1 MGVEKRRVPL
11 AGDQPRGHPH
21 RDLAALDPEAG
32 SRRRPLRFRA
42 RPLRGVDP
50 VVDRAGRSRASETQP
65 LDERSHVL
73 GDRDR
78 AGGRAPGDPAR
89 RSVGLAQVEARAS
102 RERRRCPAPPPVARR
117 AGRGDRRGSDAC
129 GARSGRNARISRRR
143 AATSSGLASGPASTV
158 EWETPSS
165 RSRSV
170 KSSARPVA
178 ATHIRTSTPAS
189 ARAGSSDSRC
199 RSDPPMPL
207 TFCTCR
213 TLMLEQLRFASG
225 SCRLEGARSRRQRTG
240 TAYRCYHVPELVP
253 IPRRTPNRAC

>member
-1 MGVEKRRVPL
+1 MGLEKRRVPL
-11 AGDQPRGHPH
+11 AGDQPRGDPH
-21 RDLAALDPEAG
+21 RNLAALDPEARP
-32 SRRRPLRFRA
+32 RRRPFALRA
-42 RPLRGVDP
+42 RPVRGVDP

-89 RSVGLAQVEARAS
+89 RSVGLAQVEAGRPVNGGDA
-102 RERRRCPAPPPVARR
+102 RAPPQAAPR

-129 GARSGRNARISRRR
+129 ERGRAETLASLAAAPRR
-143 AATSSGLASGPASTV
+143 AADWRPARRSTV

-170 KSSARPVA
+170 KSAARPVA

-213 TLMLEQLRFASG
+213 TLMLEQLR
-225 SCRLEGARSRRQRTG
+225 CRFRFLSARRRSISPAANRG
-240 TAYRCYHVPELVP
+240 AYRCYHVAEPVP